1 MAEAK
6 RKRSGAL
13 GAFMKPSAPA
23 PAPETEIAE
32 EPQDSST
39 RRGRKPNAAKSGRE
53 QFLIYMQPE
62 GKKQIKLLALERG
75 VSASDCIVEAV
86 NEWLQKHG
94 RPPVA

>member
-1 MAEAK
+1 MAETK
-6 RKRSGAL
+6 SKRSGAL
-13 GAFMKPSAPA
+13 SSFMKPAVPA
-23 PAPETEIAE
+23 PTREAKIPELREDTI
-32 EPQDSST
+32 

-75 VSASDCIVEAV
+75 VSASDCVVEAV

>member
-6 RKRSGAL
+6 LKRSGAL
-13 GAFMKPSAPA
+13 GTFMRPASSAPA
-23 PAPETEIAE
+23 RE
-32 EPQDSST
+32 EEAAQPLGGSGQ
-39 RRGRKPNAAKSGRE
+39 RGRKPNVAKTGRE
-53 QFLIYMQPE
+53 QFLVYMQPE
-62 GKKQIKLLALERG
+62 GKKQVKLLALDRG